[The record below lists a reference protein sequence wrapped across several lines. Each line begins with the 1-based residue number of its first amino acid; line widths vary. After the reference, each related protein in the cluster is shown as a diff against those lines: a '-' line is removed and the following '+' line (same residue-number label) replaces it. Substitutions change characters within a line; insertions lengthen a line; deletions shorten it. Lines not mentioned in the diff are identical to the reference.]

1 MLPLMTTPQLELIRV
16 ARADNQPEAEFLR
29 NLLLEERVP
38 SVLRRAPGFDVPD
51 FLAAGRRD
59 ILVPASYAQVA
70 RDVLL
75 HGDPEPHPAA
85 PTASDPP
92 LRIATGLSTAT
103 VLGAMVVWLGTGMM
117 F

>member
-1 MLPLMTTPQLELIRV
+1 MVLHMPTPQLDLIHV
-16 ARADNQPEAEFLR
+16 ARAENQPEAEFLR

-75 HGDPEPHPAA
+75 RGDSEPHPDQLN
-85 PTASDPP
+85 ASDPP
-92 LRIATGLSTAT
+92 WRIFTGLVGATA
-103 VLGAMVVWLGTGMM
+103 LAAMAVWLGTAMIL
-117 F
+117 